1 MKSESNDRLTL
12 AAFAASIL
20 FGGFNS
26 IGVHL
31 MVQEISP
38 FWGAVLRFAP
48 ASLLL
53 FGLMMLRRTPL
64 PKGRALTG
72 AVIYGSVNFGI
83 AYAFAY
89 WGLQKAQPG
98 MGQVLLATVPLLTLL
113 TAVGF
118 RQEKFNRR
126 ALLGSLVAI
135 GGIAVVFA
143 EEIQTN
149 VPWPYLAALFISA
162 VCFAFSAVYVK
173 TVPKSDPI
181 ATNAVGMAA
190 GAVILFLTSLLF
202 GEPRAIPTR
211 TSTWLALVYL
221 TLLGSVA
228 MFTLVLYVL
237 KRWKASTNA
246 YSFVLLPFVTLT
258 GSALI
263 NHERLTLGE
272 LAGAVL
278 VIAGTYYGALR
289 TNGGRVSQ
297 PDVDALVRSAP
308 AGPPITPELAV
319 APQPVEVE
327 VKK

>member
-1 MKSESNDRLTL
+1 MKSASNDRLTL

-31 MVQEISP
+31 MVQEITP

-53 FGLMMLRRTPL
+53 FGIMLLRRTPM

-72 AVIYGSVNFGI
+72 AIIYGTVNIGI
-83 AYAFAY
+83 TYAFAY
-89 WGLQKAQPG
+89 WGLQKVQPG
-98 MGQVLLATVPLLTLL
+98 MGQVILATAPLLTLL
-113 TAVGF
+113 IAVGF
-118 RQEKFNRR
+118 RQETFNRR
-126 ALLGSLVAI
+126 ALLGSLIALA
-135 GGIAVVFA
+135 GIAVVFA

-149 VPWPYLAALFISA
+149 VPWPYLAALFMSA
-162 VCFAFSAVYVK
+162 VCFAFSGVYVK

-190 GAVILFLTSLLF
+190 GALILFLTSLLF

-211 TSTWLALVYL
+211 TTTWIALVYL
-221 TLLGSVA
+221 TLMGSVA

-246 YSFVLLPFVTLT
+246 YSFVLLPFVTLA

-263 NHERLTLGE
+263 NREQLTLWE
-272 LAGAVL
+272 LAGALL

-289 TNGGRVSQ
+289 ATSRPS
-297 PDVDALVRSAP
+297 SP
-308 AGPPITPELAV
+308 AEPPEPVNPELAAV
-319 APQPVEVE
+319 PEVVESNF
-327 VKK
+327 KGD